1 MTRVSFQVGVLA
13 VGILLCLPGMVG
25 CNLYDGIDSA
35 LTARTDEDLLAEGN
49 LALASADYAA
59 AAERFDT
66 LLGRGNAGD
75 PVIRGKGETLAGQA
89 GFAVLR
95 SLDALQN
102 GIGPYDRG
110 PVCFRTAWLAR
121 DRQLL
126 AQGLTW
132 MSRLARPDRPDRISR
147 ALMKVGIA
155 TRLLIDKYDTNHNRR
170 LDANDEI
177 DFDTNDGKTPPWPI
191 LYRDLVT
198 GPASDGET
206 LEQVFA
212 DLAIGF
218 DGRGDTWNL
227 ISPVIGQ
234 TFTGTYTD
242 SNRATIRA
250 VGDLVER
257 LKAAHPY
264 FEVNVASFAAAIR
277 HLDGGD
283 D

>member
-1 MTRVSFQVGVLA
+1 MTRVPCKAVALA
-13 VGILLCLPGMVG
+13 VGILLFLPGVIG

-49 LALASADYAA
+49 LALASGDYAA
-59 AAERFDT
+59 AAERFDA

-75 PVIRGKGETLAGQA
+75 PVLRGKGETLAGQG

-121 DRQLL
+121 DRQLVS
-126 AQGLTW
+126 QGLSW
-132 MSRLARPDRPDRISR
+132 MSRLARPERPDRIAR
-147 ALMKVGIA
+147 GLMKVGIA
-155 TRLLIDKYDTNHNRR
+155 TRLLLDKYDTNNNRR
-170 LDANDEI
+170 LDAYDEI
-177 DFDTNDGKTPPWPI
+177 DFDTNDGKTPPWPT
-191 LYRDLVT
+191 LYRDLVI
-198 GPASDGET
+198 GPAADGET
-206 LEQVFA
+206 LEQAFA
-212 DLAIGF
+212 DLALGF
-218 DGRGDTWNL
+218 DGRGEPWTL
-227 ISPVIGQ
+227 ISPVLGQ

-250 VGDLVER
+250 VGDLIER
-257 LKAAHPY
+257 LQAANPY
-264 FEVNVASFAAAIR
+264 FEVNLASFAAAIR
-277 HLDGGD
+277 ALDGGD